1 MKQAEITKLSDKDLN
16 GTIADLSDKLTKMK
30 LAHGVSPMEN
40 PIQIRSLRKTIA
52 RLNTELTKREAQA
65 QA

>member
-1 MKQAEITKLSDKDLN
+1 MKQAEITKLSDKDLK
-16 GTIADLSDKLTKMK
+16 GQIADFSEKLTKMK

-40 PIQIRSLRKTIA
+40 PIQIRNMRKTVA

-65 QA
+65 